1 MNQGLFK
8 NVFDFEVLQAFLK
21 QGYLGGAQG
30 QINGQNFVIYRA
42 NKLQWLNLC
51 VSVNVCCLSHRHN
64 SLMERDGDF

>member
-30 QINGQNFVIYRA
+30 QINGQHFVIYRA
-42 NKLQWLNLC
+42 NELQWLNFTC
-51 VSVNVCCLSHRHN
+51 GFV
-64 SLMERDGDF
+64 